1 MAVEQQPKFDLPWW
15 TLLAVIAALA
25 GIVAQRP
32 KPLVS
37 ERLPPPGEKL
47 IEVSG
52 EQETDARWWQD
63 PLAIA
68 QKQNALFE
76 TDLQSGRVPPSG
88 ARRHSIDAL
97 VELLRY
103 RATTIHG
110 RVLLL
115 CVMLDAG
122 SFSEHAESRLRARQA
137 VLEGLGE
144 SGFVPIDADH
154 IGFVTMPI
162 MAPDG
167 KILEGTTPLAFEECR
182 AGGDS
187 KEDFPL
193 GTERV
198 FVLGLPSAKFNP
210 PLSSFAT
217 LVAPFKEIGDKLDVK
232 LIGPANSTDL
242 ANMIGEARYA
252 PLRDA
257 ALRALDG
264 VSIISPVVTTS
275 DSALVGSSTSHSVEE
290 IIEGCVTR
298 GPRRGLSFH
307 RTIATDDVVLHALID
322 ELMSRNVHVASR
334 NRIEGDRVV
343 ILTEWDNPYQRPL
356 AADFQ
361 AAARREQKL
370 TEPKNLEGPEPRII
384 SYRYLHGIDGR
395 LPGDTA
401 KQEPRTDS

>member
-1 MAVEQQPKFDLPWW
+1 MAEEQKPKFDLPWG

-154 IGFVTMPI
+154 IGF
-162 MAPDG
+162 
-167 KILEGTTPLAFEECR
+167 
-182 AGGDS
+182 
-187 KEDFPL
+187 
-193 GTERV
+193 
-198 FVLGLPSAKFNP
+198 
-210 PLSSFAT
+210 
-217 LVAPFKEIGDKLDVK
+217 
-232 LIGPANSTDL
+232 
-242 ANMIGEARYA
+242 
-252 PLRDA
+252 
-257 ALRALDG
+257 
-264 VSIISPVVTTS
+264 
-275 DSALVGSSTSHSVEE
+275 LVG
-290 IIEGCVTR
+290 
-298 GPRRGLSFH
+298 
-307 RTIATDDVVLHALID
+307 DMID
-322 ELMSRNVHVASR
+322 EAGILMREAVMVLSPDMGRQQVIQRCDPNRRASR
-334 NRIEGDRVV
+334 
-343 ILTEWDNPYQRPL
+343 
-356 AADFQ
+356 
-361 AAARREQKL
+361 RRS
-370 TEPKNLEGPEPRII
+370 T
-384 SYRYLHGIDGR
+384 
-395 LPGDTA
+395 
-401 KQEPRTDS
+401 RTRT